1 LIIDNSAQVD
11 RLLSKLRASLPI
23 AAKITPELAVAL
35 RDQLG
40 EVDVP
45 PCCELTRIDYAGDE
59 GGIVCKLK
67 FGREMGGRVF
77 FASITHLRFDGRSP
91 LTREIVA
98 YQKHRTKRLQR
109 LGNRT

>member
-1 LIIDNSAQVD
+1 
-11 RLLSKLRASLPI
+11 
-23 AAKITPELAVAL
+23 
-35 RDQLG
+35 
-40 EVDVP
+40 
-45 PCCELTRIDYAGDE
+45 
-59 GGIVCKLK
+59 
-67 FGREMGGRVF
+67 MGGRVF

>member
-1 LIIDNSAQVD
+1 MIDNLVQVD
-11 RLLSKLRASLPI
+11 RLLSKLRSSLPV
-23 AAKITPELAVAL
+23 AAKITPELAGVL

-40 EVDVP
+40 GEDVP
-45 PCCELTRIDYAGDE
+45 ASCQLTRIDYAGDE
-59 GGIVCKLK
+59 GGIVCKLE

-98 YQKHRTKRLQR
+98 YQKHRSKRLRR
-109 LGNRT
+109 LGGMT